1 MKIGLSLLKEIK
13 MIKECGIYYTSNDF
27 YNVIRTLGGDCGN
40 LGRRPVVCLVKSAE
54 HLDLYWA
61 IPMGIVGHRNQT
73 ALDRINTFLALT
85 DDDIRS
91 CYYHIGRTTNRSIFF
106 ISDAFPI
113 IEKYIEEEHL
123 DINKNHYI
131 IKNKPLIAE
140 LERKLFRILTYEN
153 AKPNHFRQHITD
165 IKKYLIDEIVPPTAI
180 KK

>member
-1 MKIGLSLLKEIK
+1 

-40 LGRRPVVCLVKSAE
+40 PGRRPVVCLVKSAE